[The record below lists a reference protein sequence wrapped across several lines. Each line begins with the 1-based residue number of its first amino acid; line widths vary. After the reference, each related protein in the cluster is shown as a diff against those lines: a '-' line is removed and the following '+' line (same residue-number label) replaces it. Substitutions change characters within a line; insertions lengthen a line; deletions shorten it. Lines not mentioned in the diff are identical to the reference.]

1 MSDLKPVEIVQ
12 TMINVGEAKVK
23 TSTRDL
29 ILRGTMAGI
38 ILSLAVV
45 VAITTIVQTGMGIV
59 GALVFPVGFCILSL
73 MGYDLVTG
81 VFGLAPLAKLDKRA
95 GVTWGRV
102 FRCWGLVGLG
112 NLIGSLIVAFLIALS
127 LTNNF
132 SSIELNAVAQKFIA
146 VSTAR
151 TVGFENLGT
160 DGWVTCFVRAIL
172 CNLMVCLGVIGNMTS
187 RTVAG
192 KIAAMWL
199 PIFIFFALVFE
210 HTVVNMFLFPL
221 GMLLGANFG
230 IETWLNFNL
239 IPTILGNIVGGLV
252 FTCLPLYLTHAKTAP
267 SLDAVQ
273 AEQSES
279 VTVEAALSAK

>member
-1 MSDLKPVEIVQ
+1 MSDLKPMEFVQ
-12 TMINVGEAKVK
+12 TMIDVGEAKVK

-29 ILRGTMAGI
+29 ILRGTMAGV

-45 VAITTIVQTGMGIV
+45 VAITAIVQTGTGLV
-59 GALVFPVGFCILSL
+59 GALVFPVGFCILSI

-81 VFGLAPLAKLDKRA
+81 VFGLAPLAKFHNRP
-95 GVTWGRV
+95 GITWNRV

-112 NLIGSLIVAFLIALS
+112 NLLGSLIVAFLIALS

-132 SSIELNAVAQKFIA
+132 SSVELDAVAQKFIA

-151 TVGFENLGT
+151 TVGFENLGS
-160 DGWVTCFVRAIL
+160 DGWITCFVRAIL

-192 KIAAMWL
+192 KIVAMWL

-221 GMLLGANFG
+221 GMMLGADFG
-230 IETWLNFNL
+230 IATWLNFNL

-252 FTCLPLYLTHAKTAP
+252 FTCIPLYLTHAKTAP
-267 SLDAVQ
+267 GLDSAPS
-273 AEQSES
+273 EQVSAAP
-279 VTVEAALSAK
+279 AALSTK

>member
-1 MSDLKPVEIVQ
+1 MSTDFKPAEFVQ
-12 TMINVGEAKVK
+12 TMINIGEAKTK

-45 VAITTIVQTGMGIV
+45 VAITTIVQTGVGVV
-59 GALVFPVGFCILSL
+59 GALVFPVGFVILSV

-81 VFGLAPLAKLDKRA
+81 VFGLAPLAKFEGRP
-95 GVTWGRV
+95 GITWNRI

-112 NLIGSLIVAFLIALS
+112 NLIGSLIVAYLVAVS
-127 LTNNF
+127 LTGNF
-132 SSIELNAVAQKFIA
+132 SLELNAVAKKFIA

-151 TVGFENLGT
+151 SAGFEAMGM
-160 DGWVTCFVRAIL
+160 DGWITCFVRGIF
-172 CNLMVCLGVIGNMTS
+172 CNLMVCLGVIGNMTA

-192 KIAAMWL
+192 RVAMMWF

-221 GMLLGANFG
+221 GMILGADFG
-230 IETWLNFNL
+230 IATWLNFNL
-239 IPTILGNIVGGLV
+239 IPTILGNIVGGLIM
-252 FTCLPLYLTHAKTAP
+252 TCIPLYLTHAKTAP
-267 SLDAVQ
+267 SLSDE
-273 AEQSES
+273 EQ
-279 VTVEAALSAK
+279 VNAKPALAK

>member
-1 MSDLKPVEIVQ
+1 MNDFKPAEFVQ

-29 ILRGTMAGI
+29 LLRGTMAGI

-45 VAITTIVQTGMGIV
+45 VAITAIVQTGVGIV

-81 VFGLAPLAKLDKRA
+81 VFGIAPLAKLHNRP
-95 GVTWGRV
+95 GITWGRV
-102 FRCWGLVGLG
+102 MRCWALVGLG
-112 NLIGSLIVAFLIALS
+112 NLIGSLIVALLIAIS

-132 SSIELNAVAQKFIA
+132 SIDPNAVAQKFIA
-146 VSTAR
+146 ASTAR
-151 TVGFENLGT
+151 SAGFESMGA
-160 DGWVTCFVRAIL
+160 DGWITCFVRAIF
-172 CNLMVCLGVIGNMTS
+172 CNLMVCLGVVGNMTA

-192 KIAAMWL
+192 RVAAMWL

-221 GMLLGANFG
+221 GMMLGADFG
-230 IETWLNFNL
+230 IATWLNFNL

-252 FTCLPLYLTHAKTAP
+252 LACLPLYLTHTKTAP
-267 SLDAVQ
+267 ALD
-273 AEQSES
+273 
-279 VTVEAALSAK
+279 EALTDKTEKAADVSIA

>member
-1 MSDLKPVEIVQ
+1 MSALKPAEFVQ
-12 TMINVGEAKVK
+12 TMIDVGEAKTK

-29 ILRGTMAGI
+29 LIRGTMAGI

-45 VAITTIVQTGMGIV
+45 VAITTIVQTGIGIV

-81 VFGLAPLAKLDKRA
+81 VFGLAPLAKFDNRP
-95 GVTWGRV
+95 GITWGRIL
-102 FRCWGLVGLG
+102 RCWGLVGLG
-112 NLIGSLIVAFLIALS
+112 NLIGSLIVAFLVAIS

-132 SSIELNAVAQKFIA
+132 SIDPNAVAQKFIA

-151 TVGFENLGT
+151 TVGFENLGA
-160 DGWVTCFVRAIL
+160 DGWITCFVRGIF
-172 CNLMVCLGVIGNMTS
+172 CNLMVCLGVIGNMTARS
-187 RTVAG
+187 VAG

-221 GMLLGANFG
+221 GMILGADFG
-230 IETWLNFNL
+230 IATWLNFNL

-252 FTCLPLYLTHAKTAP
+252 FTCIPLYLTHAKTAP
-267 SLDAVQ
+267 SLGNDTDEK
-273 AEQSES
+273 AEPVLSTQS
-279 VTVEAALSAK
+279 

>member
-1 MSDLKPVEIVQ
+1 MSNALKPAEFVQ
-12 TMINVGEAKVK
+12 TMIDVGEAKVK

-45 VAITTIVQTGMGIV
+45 VAITTITQTGLGIV

-81 VFGLAPLAKLDKRA
+81 VFGLAPLAKFENRP
-95 GVTWGRV
+95 GVTWARV
-102 FRCWGLVGLG
+102 FRCWGWVGLG
-112 NLIGSLIVAFLIALS
+112 NLIGSLIVAALIAMS
-127 LTNNF
+127 LTMNF
-132 SSIELNAVAQKFIA
+132 AVEPNAVGQKFIA

-151 TVGFENLGT
+151 TAGFEVHGM
-160 DGWVTCFVRAIL
+160 DGWITCFIRGIL
-172 CNLMVCLGVIGNMTS
+172 CNLMVCLGVVGNMTA

-221 GMLLGANFG
+221 GMMLGADFG
-230 IETWLNFNL
+230 MATYLNFNL
-239 IPTILGNIVGGLV
+239 IPTILGNLVGGLL
-252 FTCLPLYLTHAKTAP
+252 FTCIPLYLTHAKTAP
-267 SLDAVQ
+267 SLSNEEETQVKVSKAV
-273 AEQSES
+273 A
-279 VTVEAALSAK
+279 

>member
-1 MSDLKPVEIVQ
+1 MSALKPAEFVQ
-12 TMINVGEAKVK
+12 TMIDVGEAKTK

-29 ILRGTMAGI
+29 LIRGTMAGI

-45 VAITTIVQTGMGIV
+45 VAITTIVQTGIGIV

-81 VFGLAPLAKLDKRA
+81 VFGLAPLAKFDNRP
-95 GVTWGRV
+95 GITWGRIL
-102 FRCWGLVGLG
+102 RCWGLVGLG
-112 NLIGSLIVAFLIALS
+112 NLIGSLIVAFLVAIS

-132 SSIELNAVAQKFIA
+132 SIDPNAVAQKFIA

-151 TVGFENLGT
+151 TVGFENLGA
-160 DGWVTCFVRAIL
+160 DGWITCFVRGIF
-172 CNLMVCLGVIGNMTS
+172 CNLMVCLGVIGNMTARS
-187 RTVAG
+187 VAG

-221 GMLLGANFG
+221 GMILGADFG
-230 IETWLNFNL
+230 IVTWLNFNL

-252 FTCLPLYLTHAKTAP
+252 FTCIPLYLTHAKTAP
-267 SLDAVQ
+267 SLGNETADKSEPALRT
-273 AEQSES
+273 QS
-279 VTVEAALSAK
+279 